1 MGYAWISIK
10 ARRKAIHEKAIG
22 PAADSRYER
31 YHADGLRRKR
41 NRIHHRGNSVCRRAA
56 PQKAGAG
63 GEEEV
68 AYKDT
73 LVLVTAT
80 DQNYMDGQ
88 MNNTN
93 DKILRMAYSS
103 LVRKD
108 PVTNET
114 VGDLAESWEVS
125 DDGLTWTFHLRKGVK
140 FHNGKELTA
149 TDVKA
154 SYDRLLNEDDP
165 VRYTSTMNLIKSCEI
180 VDDYTVTLS
189 TEEPTAALL
198 PNLLHRPT

>member
-1 MGYAWISIK
+1 MKKLLALLLTAVMSVTMLTACGGNETASTSEET
-10 ARRKAIHEKAIG
+10 AS
-22 PAADSRYER
+22 AAGSTAE
-31 YHADGLRRKR
+31 
-41 NRIHHRGNSVCRRAA
+41 S
-56 PQKAGAG
+56 GAG

-140 FHNGKELTA
+140 FHNGKELTSA
-149 TDVKA
+149 DVKA
-154 SYDRLLNEDDP
+154 SYESG
-165 VRYTSTMNLIKSCEI
+165 V
-180 VDDYTVTLS
+180 
-189 TEEPTAALL
+189 
-198 PNLLHRPT
+198 LHLVIPKKDAPKMPEKKVIQIEG